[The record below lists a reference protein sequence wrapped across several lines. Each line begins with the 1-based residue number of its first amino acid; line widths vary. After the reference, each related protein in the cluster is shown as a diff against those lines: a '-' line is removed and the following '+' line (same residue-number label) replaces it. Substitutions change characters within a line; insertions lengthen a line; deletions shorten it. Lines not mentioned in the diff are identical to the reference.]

1 MDDDTIIRLVS
12 LVLNVVQSIA
22 LAYIAEKYRKVMG
35 KSQDEE

>member
-1 MDDDTIIRLVS
+1 MDEDTLLRLVS

-35 KSQDEE
+35 KDPDE